1 MQFYDIAYMYDLCKL
16 IITRSF
22 HTLISTGE
30 NLSTKTLIRNGSVW
44 TVDAAT
50 SLLTQTTTSLLQME
64 NEYVQAVHKLTDMLS
79 YKLQVLDN
87 DAELEIVW
95 DLVLQ
100 FRSDVNEIK
109 RKKEEMEQ
117 LYSSVQKLMDISAE
131 VAFIAGAEYA
141 STCAGERL
149 YSSQRQL
156 ELTRALTAEAEIQL
170 NQVELKDIEAT
181 TKHHEKKEKEKSE
194 QDKTDK

>member
-1 MQFYDIAYMYDLCKL
+1 
-16 IITRSF
+16 
-22 HTLISTGE
+22 
-30 NLSTKTLIRNGSVW
+30 
-44 TVDAAT
+44 
-50 SLLTQTTTSLLQME
+50 ME